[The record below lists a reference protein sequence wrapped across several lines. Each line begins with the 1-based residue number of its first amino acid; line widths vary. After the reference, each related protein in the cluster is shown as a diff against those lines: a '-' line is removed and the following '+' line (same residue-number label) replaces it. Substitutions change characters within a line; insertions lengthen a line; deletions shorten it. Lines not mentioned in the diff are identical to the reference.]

1 MLSVFRW
8 SSTFSFGL
16 FWHLWQILEMA
27 LCPLFAW
34 HILWLS
40 LATAVSVLVAP
51 DADTVAARLLP
62 RLLQPLREQ
71 FLFGMLVGQS
81 KLQSKLRTHHC
92 WSVGLGSRRILQFN
106 NFFFNLQNW
115 YPGRGDGCGGGRVWN
130 DKLSIG
136 FPYVL
141 LCSGK
146 NPRCYGNTLRT
157 IKQARRT
164 HFLLWALCCHPQ
176 SLVLMRCLEPVR
188 PPSTRLWALRLDSTA
203 QAWLFSGWNKSGI
216 SQTYQV
222 VLVGFLVP
230 CRGLRKGCVSVKCCT
245 LPL

>member
-1 MLSVFRW
+1 MTNFRDGFVPSLCLAYFVAVFGHSHLCSGGPGCRHGGRTSPSMAVTTIAW
-8 SSTFSFGL
+8 TISSWDVSGSIKTPVKA
-16 FWHLWQILEMA
+16 QDT
-27 LCPLFAW
+27 
-34 HILWLS
+34 S
-40 LATAVSVLVAP
+40 LLVHGSG
-51 DADTVAARLLP
+51 
-62 RLLQPLREQ
+62 EQ
-71 FLFGMLVGQS
+71 AHPSIQ
-81 KLQSKLRTHHC
+81 Q
-92 WSVGLGSRRILQFN
+92 
-106 NFFFNLQNW
+106 FFFNLQNW